1 MLTFMALPDISL
13 RCADIVRQP
22 GSPAFGFF
30 GLRIIDSCQFAPMQ
44 QNLTFED
51 ALSGGPP
58 TTPKSSASDSARSS
72 TSAATT
78 NPLQAA
84 VRHRVKENNVLL
96 KSLKLTNF
104 LSFSESAQALAL
116 RPLNVVIG
124 PNGSGKSN
132 LMEAI
137 DLIRSAPSTSEKSNL
152 LATIRDGGG
161 VRDWLWKGALE
172 TPHATIDA
180 TFDNPDP
187 KMAVDLRYAISF
199 SEIGQRFE
207 VLDERVE
214 NERPDAGHNKPY
226 FYYRFRN
233 GHGVLNVKGDER
245 RLQREDIDPTASILS
260 QRKDPDQ
267 YPELTYLGNV
277 FGKIRLYREW
287 SFGRYTSPRMPQ
299 KADLP
304 NDLLEPDASNLGLV
318 LNRLRRDPGIKRKLL
333 DALRALYDGI
343 DDFDVQIEGGTVQ
356 VFFQEGRYIVPA
368 TRLSDGTL
376 RYLCLLA
383 ILCHPNP
390 PPLICIEEPELGL
403 HPDVLPTLA
412 SLLKDAAGRTQ
423 LIVTTHSD
431 VLVDALTDQP
441 EAIVVAERTAAGTT
455 LTRLDAAKLEP
466 WLEKYRLGQL
476 WTRGEIGGTRW

>member
-1 MLTFMALPDISL
+1 M
-13 RCADIVRQP
+13 
-22 GSPAFGFF
+22 
-30 GLRIIDSCQFAPMQ
+30 
-44 QNLTFED
+44 
-51 ALSGGPP
+51 
-58 TTPKSSASDSARSS
+58 
-72 TSAATT
+72 
-78 NPLQAA
+78 
-84 VRHRVKENNVLL
+84 L
-96 KSLKLTNF
+96 KSLELSNF
-104 LSFSESAQALAL
+104 LSFGECMEPLEL

-132 LMEAI
+132 LIEAI

-161 VRDWLWKGALE
+161 VRDWLWKGAAK
-172 TPHATIDA
+172 TPQASI
-180 TFDNPDP
+180 N
-187 KMAVDLRYAISF
+187 AVFEYASRGPTDLRYVLSF
-199 SEIGQRFE
+199 SEVGQRFE
-207 VLDERVE
+207 ILDERVE
-214 NERPDAGHNKPY
+214 NAKPDRAHPSPY
-226 FYYRFRN
+226 FYYRFEN
-233 GHGVLNVKGDER
+233 GHGVLNIKGTQR

-267 YPELTYLGNV
+267 YPELTYLSNA

-287 SFGRYTSPRMPQ
+287 SFGRYTTPRLPQ

-304 NDLLEPDASNLGLV
+304 NDLLEPDARNLGLV
-318 LNRLRRDPGIKRKLL
+318 LNRLRREPDVKKKLL
-333 DALRALYDGI
+333 DALRALYEGI
-343 DDFDVQIEGGTVQ
+343 DDFDVQVEGGTVQ
-356 VFFQEGRYIVPA
+356 VFFHEGRYTVPA

-390 PPLICIEEPELGL
+390 PPLVCIEEPELGL

-412 SLLKDAAGRTQ
+412 SLLKDASQRTQ

-431 VLVDALTDQP
+431 VLIDALTDQP
-441 EAIVVAERTAAGTT
+441 EAVIVAERGPNGTV
-455 LTRLDAAKLEP
+455 LTRLDAAKLKP